1 MLSVLFL
8 PKGVFKTLG
17 EFLKPKS
24 KKNKAPKLRGDENE

>member
-17 EFLKPKS
+17 EFLKPKN
-24 KKNKAPKLRGDENE
+24 KKNNAPELRGDKNE